1 MDVTKSAAL
10 AKADV
15 ASSIVD
21 TVSVNLIEVITPL
34 LDQTPSSSTSEEGG
48 IMETTRIKLFMK
60 YVGIEYEVLAKGI
73 HRDDTYGIYVG

>member
-1 MDVTKSAAL
+1 MLQNDHCGFATFL
-10 AKADV
+10 RD
-15 ASSIVD
+15 
-21 TVSVNLIEVITPL
+21 IE
-34 LDQTPSSSTSEEGG
+34 SSSTSEEGG